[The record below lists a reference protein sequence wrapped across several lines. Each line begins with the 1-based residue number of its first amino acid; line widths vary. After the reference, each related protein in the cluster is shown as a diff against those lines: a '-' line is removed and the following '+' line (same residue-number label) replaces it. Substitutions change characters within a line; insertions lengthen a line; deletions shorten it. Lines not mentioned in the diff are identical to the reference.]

1 MVFMALH
8 HFFIILKKKK
18 QLVLIFYLHLLTLP
32 LHVILSFSKIGL

>member
-8 HFFIILKKKK
+8 HFFIILKKK